1 MTLDFESTEI
11 YKNVML
17 KGQQLANWFTNSE
30 STILIFDSVLLIF
43 FDEGTLFLRNTKFNR
58 FTLGKTIGKFSV
70 CEIKATQWKKFLL
83 EWLVFN
89 LTKPG
94 FL

>member
-11 YKNVML
+11 YKNVVL
-17 KGQQLANWFTNSE
+17 KGQQLAYWLTNSE

-43 FDEGTLFLRNTKFNR
+43 SDEGTLFMRNTKFNR
-58 FTLGKTIGKFSV
+58 FTLGKKNWQMFGLRKPQNGKNSHWNGQFFS
-70 CEIKATQWKKFLL
+70 I
-83 EWLVFN
+83 
-89 LTKPG
+89 TKPG